1 MTTFYSL
8 YFPSL
13 RSITLEF
20 CIFFSWILYLFVNN
34 YLMSL
39 FYGTS
44 LACDTKWNAWSKFIR
59 YPFFFLVKFF
69 FSKISPN
76 YDYHFYHLL
85 YRVKSIC
92 CEKKYL
98 NINLINLMNIIPNPI
113 NWIAREIFS
122 RNVKI
127 AWAMEHSI
135 YDKLMQKWY
144 QF

>member
-1 MTTFYSL
+1 MMTFYSV
-8 YFPSL
+8 YFSPL

-39 FYGTS
+39 FYRTS

-59 YPFFFLVKFF
+59 YQFF

-144 QF
+144 QL